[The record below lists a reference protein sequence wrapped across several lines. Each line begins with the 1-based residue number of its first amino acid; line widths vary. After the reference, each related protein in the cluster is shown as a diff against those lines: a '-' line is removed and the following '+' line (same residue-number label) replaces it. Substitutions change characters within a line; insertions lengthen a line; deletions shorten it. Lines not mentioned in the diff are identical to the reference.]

1 MLLNPKA
8 LNPEPDAIQKKGCYR
23 QIPGHPRGELAN
35 PEKLAELIGEV
46 RAILVQQVV
55 PYGNEPCKDLGFRV
69 YRG

>member
-1 MLLNPKA
+1 MRFKKRLLPTDPRPPKRGA
-8 LNPEPDAIQKKGCYR
+8 R
-23 QIPGHPRGELAN
+23 Q